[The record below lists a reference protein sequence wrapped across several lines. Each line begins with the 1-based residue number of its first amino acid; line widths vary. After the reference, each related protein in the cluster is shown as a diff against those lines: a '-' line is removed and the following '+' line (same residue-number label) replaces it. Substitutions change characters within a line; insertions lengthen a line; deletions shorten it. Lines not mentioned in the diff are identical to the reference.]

1 MLRLGDEGYG
11 AGLPD
16 EPLLPWLQRYAKAVG
31 DLQRSRSTT
40 VVVTWQRSALELHL
54 TRTGN
59 TEVLLS
65 LHGTSAFAS
74 ANPLQQWWR
83 DSQVAG
89 RHAVADSLMN
99 MEVYGGALLGTEPIT
114 PLI

>member
-31 DLQRSRSTT
+31 DLQRSRLTT

-54 TRTGN
+54 TRSGN

-65 LHGTSAFAS
+65 LHDTPAGLAILAGMETARVLPADDAS
-74 ANPLQQWWR
+74 YAPVRQF
-83 DSQVAG
+83 VA
-89 RHAVADSLMN
+89 RFERELRPVEAR
-99 MEVYGGALLGTEPIT
+99 
-114 PLI
+114 

>member
-1 MLRLGDEGYG
+1 MRADTGWSVRLIHQAFD
-11 AGLPD
+11 
-16 EPLLPWLQRYAKAVG
+16 K
-31 DLQRSRSTT
+31 
-40 VVVTWQRSALELHL
+40 
-54 TRTGN
+54 
-59 TEVLLS
+59 LLS